1 MALQN
6 LGVTLR
12 VNRPSRHYSG
22 CGANLFKNPS
32 FIGTNSSNITY
43 YDSNIQQVGISTF
56 MGSDTNVSPPQYSPV
71 SVDDLRYGSRFDANT
86 GDYAVDYNSGKPG
99 FVLYVMYHSDV
110 TTIYDK
116 GRYNGDLVTYAP
128 NIKLTYP
135 SNYHLGQLGLKVIEH
150 NDIDDDV
157 ERNNVLPNIENII
170 NNSKNT
176 LNAYKRFVIVFSNWE
191 NYSNSDI
198 QSYCPLYVEVTFRKI
213 GTGCEYKYMVPS
225 KNTYESDLGP
235 AGGFQYSIVSD
246 LCNKYPNIRS
256 FNFKLQPYILSNNRD
271 LNAILDDNF
280 YLFCDN
286 KSFKSSNFLNNGYFD
301 NETLL
306 DELSKTINYE
316 ISTTSLYDLLPN
328 NDNSYYPRLLLETPN
343 KYTDQSGTA
352 YDFLG
357 WFVKSIPF
365 NHPRPYELDSLLY
378 ISSSP
383 NCEFGI
389 NNSFFNK
396 LSTMNNIGDPPFI
409 SIFTPKID
417 NNIEIKSAVF
427 DGTKY
432 INDVIMNT
440 YGSIEIAAIYSK
452 SSGGEGN
459 KKIRIIKAY

>member
-32 FIGTNSSNITY
+32 FINVGGYNYN
-43 YDSNIQQVGISTF
+43 DSNIQQVGISTF
-56 MGSDTNVSPPQYSPV
+56 MGSDINVSPSQYSPV
-71 SVDDLRYGSRFDANT
+71 SVEELKNGSRFDAST
-86 GDYAVDYNSGKPG
+86 GDYAANYSSGKPG

-116 GRYNGDLVTYAP
+116 GRFNGNLVTYEP

-170 NNSKNT
+170 NNSRNT
-176 LNAYKRFVIVFSNWE
+176 LNAYKRFVIVFSNWD

-213 GTGCEYKYMVPS
+213 GTGYEYKYMVPS
-225 KNTYESDLGP
+225 KNTYESELGP
-235 AGGFQYSIVSD
+235 AGGFQHSIVSD
-246 LCNKYPNIRS
+246 LSIKYTNIRS
-256 FNFKLQPYILSNNRD
+256 FNFKLQPYILNTSN
-271 LNAILDDNF
+271 LTSIQDDNF

-286 KSFKSSNFLNNGYFD
+286 KTFRSDDLMWWMNYDQEEISENLN
-301 NETLL
+301 
-306 DELSKTINYE
+306 KTVNYE
-316 ISTTSLYDLLPN
+316 ISTTALYDLLPN
-328 NDNSYYPRLLLETPN
+328 NDNSYYPRLLLEAPN
-343 KYTDQSGTA
+343 RYTDQSGTA

-357 WFVKSIPF
+357 WFIKSISVT
-365 NHPRPYELDSLLY
+365 HPQPYELDALLY
-378 ISSSP
+378 ISSSST
-383 NCEFGI
+383 CDFGI

-396 LSTMNNIGDPPFI
+396 LITMRNIADPPFAD
-409 SIFTPKID
+409 IFVPLEFDI
-417 NNIEIKSAVF
+417 NSPLF
-427 DGTKY
+427 DGTDY
-432 INDVIMNT
+432 IKVNGME
-440 YGSIEIAAIYSK
+440 YGTIELAAIYSK
-452 SSGGEGN
+452 STGSESN